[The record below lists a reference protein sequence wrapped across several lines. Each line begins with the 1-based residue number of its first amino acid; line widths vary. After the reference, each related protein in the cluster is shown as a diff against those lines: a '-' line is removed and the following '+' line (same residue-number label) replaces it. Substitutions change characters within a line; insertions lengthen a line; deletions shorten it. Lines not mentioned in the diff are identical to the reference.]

1 MLAQITTILAMPA
14 VAYGLATARPEYE
27 RYVDSYERTPLVRR
41 QNTEHALLQRTP
53 AATEMCLQLD
63 ALSGV
68 YSKRELLQRLIG
80 QFAAIHDGWN
90 GEGSV
95 APNAAAV
102 NAARTFLDSIP
113 PGIALPTPMMTELGE
128 MEFYWSLPTGYAD
141 ISFDAEG
148 IGSLFVR
155 DQDGNEYFAESL
167 EPEFRQLPQ
176 QERILAVLA
185 PHLLVT
191 AA

>member
-90 GEGSV
+90 GAGSV
-95 APNAAAV
+95 APRAASV
-102 NAARTFLDSIP
+102 NAARTFLESIP
-113 PGIALPTPMMTELGE
+113 PGVALPTPMITELGE

-148 IGSLFVR
+148 IGSLFIR
-155 DQDGNEYFAESL
+155 SMGSDELFEEGFD
-167 EPEFRQLPQ
+167 PQ
-176 QERILAVLA
+176 FLRF
-185 PHLLVT
+185 P
-191 AA
+191 